1 MTQEAFEKAK
11 ELIAA
16 RDSYQRLVDA
26 VSDAQK
32 CWGTKI
38 FVQYE
43 QHEKRQDLCF
53 PRDMRDRVLVMAK
66 DYYLGQID
74 KLNAELEAL

>member
-11 ELIAA
+11 ELIAS

-32 CWGTKI
+32 YWSTRI

-43 QHEKRQDLCF
+43 QYEKRQDLCF
-53 PRDMRDRVLVMAK
+53 PKDLRDRVLVMAK
-66 DYYLGQID
+66 DYYLSQID